1 MTALDSFLKTI
12 APLEYQ
18 VMAHTAD
25 REWCRAECAASK
37 HYSGG
42 ASPEVRYAFQM
53 KALAYYLRTGKKH
66 VSISHEDFQRFK
78 IIAEKLVADGI
89 FKAEYLEKFAV
100 N

>member
-1 MTALDSFLKTI
+1 MTNLDSFLKTI

-18 VMAHTAD
+18 QMAHTTD
-25 REWCRAECAASK
+25 HEWCRAQCAASK
-37 HYSGG
+37 HYAGSDR
-42 ASPEVRYAFQM
+42 PEVRYAFQM

-66 VSISHEDFQRFK
+66 VSISTDDFQRFK

-89 FKAEYLEKFAV
+89 FKREYLEKFVV